1 MKVNTPLTPSVPEL
15 HISQRCYDPL
25 GFTAQNG
32 SFYSEA
38 SQPDVSS
45 SRGSFSFVLILFEI
59 SAKGTARRGV
69 TFLYLSLSA
78 ASPMN
83 TDRSSFRAITLKNL
97 QEGRK

>member
-15 HISQRCYDPL
+15 HISQRCYDRL

-45 SRGSFSFVLILFEI
+45 SRGSFGFVLILFEI
-59 SAKGTARRGV
+59 SAERR
-69 TFLYLSLSA
+69 T
-78 ASPMN
+78 P
-83 TDRSSFRAITLKNL
+83 
-97 QEGRK
+97 